1 MIRDNFKC
9 VQRASVLIK
18 KKKIPM
24 LLLKLDISK
33 AFDTLSWP
41 FLLDLLR
48 ARGFGPRWCGWIEA
62 LLATASSKIL
72 LNGRPGPA
80 IKTPPML
87 FILAMDV
94 LHMLVT
100 KACAD
105 GVLQPMETQ
114 GVRFQCSLYADDVI
128 LFIRPTVQEAIA
140 VKEILTI
147 FGDASGLRT
156 NLNKCSITPIFG
168 GQEALDDIVQI
179 LGCQVQQFPLR
190 YLGLP
195 MTTSKI
201 PKAEFQALVESVTR
215 KMPTCHGSL
224 MARSG
229 RLIWIKSV
237 LRAIPIYSMMA
248 ENLRAWARNE
258 IDNVCRK
265 FLWAGKDASVRGKC
279 MVAWEACCRPTE
291 QPQAHRHRAS
301 NKMAMASKN

>member
-1 MIRDNFKC
+1 
-9 VQRASVLIK
+9 
-18 KKKIPM
+18 
-24 LLLKLDISK
+24 
-33 AFDTLSWP
+33 
-41 FLLDLLR
+41 
-48 ARGFGPRWCGWIEA
+48 
-62 LLATASSKIL
+62 
-72 LNGRPGPA
+72 
-80 IKTPPML
+80 ML

-94 LHMLVT
+94 LHRLVT

-147 FGDASGLRT
+147 FGGASGLRT

-168 GQEALDDIVQI
+168 AQEALDDIVQI
-179 LGCQVQQFPLR
+179 LGCQVQQFPLQ

-291 QPQAHRHRAS
+291 LGDLAS
-301 NKMAMASKN
+301 AASSSPASCFKQDGYGFKKLIIAERGVSCQSKPTRRYSCSSELQLSWSWATTRLHYSGKTAGFKVRVCST